1 MRSRRLIPN
10 WLVMFLA
17 VPIGLFSTGA
27 ALVVVDPTLSD
38 AVLVALLGALFGFLG
53 SLLTAVPAAVKA
65 RAESRRAAKQT
76 DLDALRQIITELRAE
91 REMSRNDYRR
101 LSAEL
106 EAERVKRRELG
117 ERVDAFENLCDDKDR
132 EIEALRCEVGKLREE
147 LTSRDQ
153 RITDLVIEVDE
164 LRRMMKENGIEPPP
178 RRRNGGSNG

>member
-1 MRSRRLIPN
+1 
-10 WLVMFLA
+10 MFLA

-53 SLLTAVPAAVKA
+53 SLLTAVPAAFKA

-91 REMSRNDYRR
+91 RETSRNDYRR

-117 ERVDAFENLCDDKDR
+117 ERVEAFENLCDDKDR
-132 EIEALRCEVGKLREE
+132 EIEVLRCEVDKLRQE
-147 LTSRDQ
+147 LASRDQ
-153 RITDLVIEVDE
+153 RIAELVAEVE
-164 LRRMMKENGIEPPP
+164 TLRLLMEKHNIKPPE
-178 RRRNGGSNG
+178 RVRNGGSNG